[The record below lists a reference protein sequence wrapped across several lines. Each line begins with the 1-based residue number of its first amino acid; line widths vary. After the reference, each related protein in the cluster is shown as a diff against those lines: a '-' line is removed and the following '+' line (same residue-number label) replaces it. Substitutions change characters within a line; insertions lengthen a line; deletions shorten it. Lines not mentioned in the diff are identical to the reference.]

1 MNGLVASSRRS
12 AGRSVRAA
20 GRVPRGLTP
29 TALVAVVG
37 ALIVGIWGQQY
48 TGSVFVLAACYAI
61 VTAGMAVQ
69 IGFSQ
74 QIAFSQS
81 VFMGVGAYGVAM
93 LNSHYNMPVLLAT
106 PIVLIGSALVALL
119 LGSVVTRA
127 SGLALAVA
135 TLMLPLI
142 AVGYVSGTGF
152 LGGAVGA
159 PLPGTLWPS
168 SSASTTVA
176 LVGGGLIVVVLLA
189 LAVFIAARILTSDIG
204 LELFVLGVDE
214 RTAAALGVRTPRR
227 KLELFVLGCVFAALG
242 GAAYAGTQQFVPET
256 LVDPTAELAL
266 LIMLFIGGRRSVI
279 GAVIGALVIQ
289 YLQGASN
296 WVSVNILVVEGLL
309 LTVVL
314 LVDPEGLAGIVVTGV
329 AWLRARLGSFSSF
342 SFFFSSSDGWRG
354 QPAGTAVPAPDGSI
368 DSAEAAA
375 LASAIGIAEGTELAG
390 DSEITGTDGITGTEG
405 TAGAAGGKRMTRTAR
420 IAAADSLHGGH
431 PSPIPPGSGRL
442 GGGADP
448 EATLLEVRSV
458 FKEYGGLS
466 VLADISL
473 ALPERGLFALCGPNG
488 AGKSTLLNVIGGSVP
503 PTSGQVMLNGADIT
517 KRPPNERFYQGVSR
531 TFQAVHL
538 IKGRTVL
545 DNVAV
550 ACLASHTSSI
560 VTRISRSRLAEARD
574 KAASALADLGMA
586 DLADREVSSLTLE
599 TQRMVELARALA
611 PNPRLLLLDE
621 PASGLSEDQRQRLAG
636 LLTTLADRTCVLLV
650 EHDLALV
657 AQVSER
663 IFVLSAGRL
672 VFDGG
677 PSDFRSSPVVNTLLV
692 GT

>member
-1 MNGLVASSRRS
+1 MNNFLAATARLFSLPSS
-12 AGRSVRAA
+12 RAA
-20 GRVPRGLTP
+20 GRVPRGGVSTGVVI
-29 TALVAVVG
+29 VAG
-37 ALIVGIWGQQY
+37 ALIVLIYGQQY

-93 LNSHYNMPVLLAT
+93 LNTHFNMPVLLAT
-106 PIVLIGSALVALL
+106 VIVVVGSALAALL

-142 AVGYVSGTGF
+142 AVGYVSASGY

-159 PLPGTLWPS
+159 PLIGTLWPS
-168 SSASTTVA
+168 AASSTAVIA
-176 LVGGGLIVVVLLA
+176 VGGGLIVIAALA
-189 LAVFIAARILTSDIG
+189 LVVFVSTRILSSDVG

-242 GAAYAGTQQFVPET
+242 GAVYAGTQQFVPET
-256 LVDPTAELAL
+256 LVDSTTELAL

-314 LVDPEGLAGIVVTGV
+314 LVDPEGLSGIVSTGV
-329 AWLRARLGSFSSF
+329 AWLRRKTAAATGDVASL
-342 SFFFSSSDGWRG
+342 
-354 QPAGTAVPAPDGSI
+354 AGA
-368 DSAEAAA
+368 SAEAHASTA
-375 LASAIGIAEGTELAG
+375 DAVDELPGISLSGVLADGPDAGGQRTASAT
-390 DSEITGTDGITGTEG
+390 
-405 TAGAAGGKRMTRTAR
+405 
-420 IAAADSLHGGH
+420 
-431 PSPIPPGSGRL
+431 
-442 GGGADP
+442 
-448 EATLLEVRSV
+448 ATLLEVRGVS
-458 FKEYGGLS
+458 KEYGGLS
-466 VLADISL
+466 VLRDVTL

-488 AGKSTLLNVIGGSVP
+488 AGKSTLLNVIGGSVSP
-503 PTSGQVMLNGADIT
+503 SAGAVILSGADIT
-517 KRPPNERFYQGVSR
+517 KRPPNERFYQGISR

-538 IKGRTVL
+538 INGRTVL

-550 ACLASHTSSI
+550 SCLVSHNASI
-560 VTRISRSRLAEARD
+560 VTRVGRSRLDAARE
-574 KAASALADLGMA
+574 KAGRTLADLGMA
-586 DLADREVSSLTLE
+586 HLADRQVSSLTLE

-611 PNPRLLLLDE
+611 SNPRLLLLDE
-621 PASGLSEDQRQRLAG
+621 PASGLSEEQRQRLAA
-636 LLTTLADRTCVLLV
+636 LLTTLAERTCVLLV

-663 IFVLSAGRL
+663 IFVLAGGQL
-672 VFDGG
+672 VFDGD
-677 PSDFRSSPVVNTLLV
+677 PADFRASAVVNTLLV
-692 GT
+692 GS

>member
-1 MNGLVASSRRS
+1 MNGLLASSRRS
-12 AGRSVRAA
+12 AQRSALVAS
-20 GRVPRGLTP
+20 RVPRGLTP
-29 TALVAVVG
+29 TAVVAVVG
-37 ALIVGIWGQQY
+37 VVFVLIWGQQY

-93 LNSHYNMPVLLAT
+93 LNTHYNMPVLIAT
-106 PIVLIGSALVALL
+106 PIVLVGSALLAML

-176 LVGGGLIVVVLLA
+176 LVGGGLIVIALLA

-242 GAAYAGTQQFVPET
+242 GAVYAGTQQFVPET

-279 GAVIGALVIQ
+279 GAVIGAMIIQ

-296 WVSVNILVVEGLL
+296 WVSVNILVVEGVL

-314 LVDPEGLAGIVVTGV
+314 LTDPEGLAGIVTTGIG
-329 AWLRARLGSFSSF
+329 WLRGRLGSSA
-342 SFFFSSSDGWRG
+342 DGWLGWLGRGRGRPPRPSAYPTRPPWPPTAPGWPTTPGWPTASGWPGAPRPAPSPSPARRG
-354 QPAGTAVPAPDGSI
+354 QSGGGPGAPRRRRAPRG
-368 DSAEAAA
+368 
-375 LASAIGIAEGTELAG
+375 
-390 DSEITGTDGITGTEG
+390 
-405 TAGAAGGKRMTRTAR
+405 GAAR
-420 IAAADSLHGGH
+420 
-431 PSPIPPGSGRL
+431 
-442 GGGADP
+442 
-448 EATLLEVRSV
+448 
-458 FKEYGGLS
+458 
-466 VLADISL
+466 
-473 ALPERGLFALCGPNG
+473 
-488 AGKSTLLNVIGGSVP
+488 
-503 PTSGQVMLNGADIT
+503 GQVRL
-517 KRPPNERFYQGVSR
+517 QGVR
-531 TFQAVHL
+531 RAQRAR
-538 IKGRTVL
+538 GR
-545 DNVAV
+545 
-550 ACLASHTSSI
+550 HPH
-560 VTRISRSRLAEARD
+560 
-574 KAASALADLGMA
+574 
-586 DLADREVSSLTLE
+586 
-599 TQRMVELARALA
+599 A
-611 PNPRLLLLDE
+611 P
-621 PASGLSEDQRQRLAG
+621 
-636 LLTTLADRTCVLLV
+636 
-650 EHDLALV
+650 
-657 AQVSER
+657 
-663 IFVLSAGRL
+663 
-672 VFDGG
+672 
-677 PSDFRSSPVVNTLLV
+677 
-692 GT
+692 

>member
-12 AGRSVRAA
+12 AQRSALVAS
-20 GRVPRGLTP
+20 RVPRGLTP
-29 TALVAVVG
+29 TTVVAVVG
-37 ALIVGIWGQQY
+37 VVFVLIWGQQY

-93 LNSHYNMPVLLAT
+93 LNTHYNMPVLIAT
-106 PIVLIGSALVALL
+106 PIVLVGSALLALL

-176 LVGGGLIVVVLLA
+176 LVGGGLIVIALLA
-189 LAVFIAARILTSDIG
+189 LVVFIAARILSSDIG

-242 GAAYAGTQQFVPET
+242 GAVYAGTQQFVPET

-279 GAVIGALVIQ
+279 GAVIGAMIIQ

-314 LVDPEGLAGIVVTGV
+314 LVDPEGLSGIVTTAV
-329 AWLRARLGSFSSF
+329 AWLRTRLGSAPGEPGS
-342 SFFFSSSDGWRG
+342 
-354 QPAGTAVPAPDGSI
+354 QPSAADAPDGLT
-368 DSAEAAA
+368 SAADPAGMAAVA
-375 LASAIGIAEGTELAG
+375 DPANGV
-390 DSEITGTDGITGTEG
+390 GTDRDAVTRVSAGIGPAH
-405 TAGAAGGKRMTRTAR
+405 AGRF
-420 IAAADSLHGGH
+420 
-431 PSPIPPGSGRL
+431 
-442 GGGADP
+442 GGGEPQTA
-448 EATLLEVRSV
+448 LLEIRSV

-466 VLADISL
+466 VLEDITL
-473 ALPERGLFALCGPNG
+473 ALPDRGLFALCGPNG

-503 PTSGQVMLNGADIT
+503 PSRGQIILSGDDIT
-517 KRPPNERFYQGVSR
+517 RRPPHERFYQGISR
-531 TFQAVHL
+531 TFQSVHL

-550 ACLASHTSSI
+550 ACLASHKSSI
-560 VTRISRSRLAEARD
+560 ATRIGRSRLNEAR
-574 KAASALADLGMA
+574 AQASRALADLGMA
-586 DLADREVSSLTLE
+586 HLAGREVSSLTLE

-621 PASGLSEDQRQRLAG
+621 PASGLSEEQRQRLAVV
-636 LLTTLADRTCVLLV
+636 LTTLARRTCVFLV

-677 PSDFRSSPVVNTLLV
+677 PDDFRSSPVVNTLLV
-692 GT
+692 GS

>member
-1 MNGLVASSRRS
+1 MNKLLAASSRATSWTTALSSS
-12 AGRSVRAA
+12 ALSSFPGAR
-20 GRVPRGLTP
+20 RVPRGGVP
-29 TALVAVVG
+29 TAVVLIAG
-37 ALIVGIWGQQY
+37 VLIVLAYGQQY
-48 TGSVFVLAACYAI
+48 TGSVFVLSACYAI

-93 LNSHYNMPVLLAT
+93 LNTHFNMPVLLAT
-106 PIVLIGSALVALL
+106 VIVMVGAALAALL
-119 LGSVVTRA
+119 LGSAVTRA

-142 AVGYVSGTGF
+142 AVGYVSASGY

-159 PLPGTLWPS
+159 PLTGQLWPS
-168 SSASTTVA
+168 SASSTTVA
-176 LVGGGLIVVVLLA
+176 TVGGGLIVIVLLA
-189 LAVFIAARILTSDIG
+189 LAVFIAARILSSDIG

-242 GAAYAGTQQFVPET
+242 GAVYAGTQQFVPET

-279 GAVIGALVIQ
+279 GAVVGALVIQ

-314 LVDPEGLAGIVVTGV
+314 LVDPEGLAGIVTTGV
-329 AWLRARLGSFSSF
+329 AWLRRKTS
-342 SFFFSSSDGWRG
+342 
-354 QPAGTAVPAPDGSI
+354 PAGAGA
-368 DSAEAAA
+368 AE
-375 LASAIGIAEGTELAG
+375 
-390 DSEITGTDGITGTEG
+390 
-405 TAGAAGGKRMTRTAR
+405 AGAAGARTAEAHAAEAHAAEAHAAEAHAAEAHAAESGAARSESAVAVGDMPGGLSR
-420 IAAADSLHGGH
+420 ISLSSVLAGDATGQGAA
-431 PSPIPPGSGRL
+431 
-442 GGGADP
+442 GART
-448 EATLLEVRSV
+448 ATLLDVRGV

-466 VLADISL
+466 VLDDVSIT
-473 ALPERGLFALCGPNG
+473 LPERGLFALCGPNG

-503 PTSGQVMLNGADIT
+503 PSAGEVVLSGTDIT
-517 KRPPNERFYQGVSR
+517 RRPPNERFYQGISR

-550 ACLASHTSSI
+550 ACLTSHTSSI
-560 VTRISRSRLAEARD
+560 VTRIGRSRLDAARA
-574 KAASALADLGMA
+574 KAARTLADLGMA
-586 DLADREVSSLTLE
+586 HLAGREVSSLTLE

-621 PASGLSEDQRQRLAG
+621 PASGLSEEQRQRLAT
-636 LLTTLADRTCVLLV
+636 LLVTLAERTCVLLV

-663 IFVLSAGRL
+663 IFVLSGGRL

-677 PSDFRSSPVVNTLLV
+677 PADFRSSPVVNSLLV
-692 GT
+692 GS

>member
-12 AGRSVRAA
+12 AQRSALVAS
-20 GRVPRGLTP
+20 RVPRGLTP

-37 ALIVGIWGQQY
+37 VLFVLVWGQQY

-93 LNSHYNMPVLLAT
+93 LNTHYNMPVLIAT
-106 PIVLIGSALVALL
+106 PIVLVGSALLAIL

-176 LVGGGLIVVVLLA
+176 LVGGGLIVIALLA

-242 GAAYAGTQQFVPET
+242 GAVYAGTQQFVPET

-314 LVDPEGLAGIVVTGV
+314 LTDPEGLAGIVTTGV
-329 AWLRARLGSFSSF
+329 TWLRARLGSAAVGDGVGGSNLAKWSSPRPHRQV
-342 SFFFSSSDGWRG
+342 SMG
-354 QPAGTAVPAPDGSI
+354 
-368 DSAEAAA
+368 
-375 LASAIGIAEGTELAG
+375 G
-390 DSEITGTDGITGTEG
+390 DAT
-405 TAGAAGGKRMTRTAR
+405 AAGGDGDDGR
-420 IAAADSLHGGH
+420 IAGETGDGRITGEAGEAA
-431 PSPIPPGSGRL
+431 
-442 GGGADP
+442 
-448 EATLLEVRSV
+448 LLEVRSV

-466 VLADISL
+466 VLEDVSL

-488 AGKSTLLNVIGGSVP
+488 AGKSTLLNVIGGSVA
-503 PTSGQVMLNGADIT
+503 PTSGQVVLNGADIT
-517 KRPPNERFYQGVSR
+517 RRPPHERFYQGISR
-531 TFQAVHL
+531 TFQSVHL

-550 ACLASHTSSI
+550 ACLASQKSSI
-560 VTRISRSRLAEARD
+560 TTRIARSRLDQAR
-574 KAASALADLGMA
+574 AQASRALADLGMGH
-586 DLADREVSSLTLE
+586 LAGREVSSLTLE
-599 TQRMVELARALA
+599 AQRMVELARALA

-621 PASGLSEDQRQRLAG
+621 PASGLSEEQRQRLAVV
-636 LLTTLADRTCVLLV
+636 LTTLASRTCVFLV

-663 IFVLSAGRL
+663 IFVLAAGRV

-677 PSDFRSSPVVNTLLV
+677 PADFRSSPVVNSLLV
-692 GT
+692 GS

>member
-1 MNGLVASSRRS
+1 MNQFLAPLSSS
-12 AGRSVRAA
+12 GVAGRISRA
-20 GRVPRGLTP
+20 GVPRGSVP
-29 TALVAVVG
+29 TSVVIVAG
-37 ALIVGIWGQQY
+37 ALIVLIYGQQY

-81 VFMGVGAYGVAM
+81 VFMGAGAYGVAL
-93 LNSHYNMPVLLAT
+93 LNSHFNMPVLLAT
-106 PIVLIGSALVALL
+106 VIVLVGAALVALL

-142 AVGYVSGTGF
+142 AVGYVSGSGY
-152 LGGAVGA
+152 LGGPVGA
-159 PLPGTLWPS
+159 PLIGTLWPS
-168 SSASTTVA
+168 SASSTAVVA
-176 LVGGGLIVVVLLA
+176 VGGGLIVVVLLA
-189 LAVFIAARILTSDIG
+189 LVVFISTRILNSDIG

-242 GAAYAGTQQFVPET
+242 GAVYAGTQQFVPET
-256 LVDPTAELAL
+256 LVDSTTELAL

-314 LVDPEGLAGIVVTGV
+314 LVDPEGLAGITTTAV
-329 AWLRARLGSFSSF
+329 AWLRRRTSPSAGSAAANRAGEAAEPGISAVGSAAVGIATV
-342 SFFFSSSDGWRG
+342 DE
-354 QPAGTAVPAPDGSI
+354 PAGLPGTALSSVLADVVAPGG
-368 DSAEAAA
+368 AARAAA
-375 LASAIGIAEGTELAG
+375 LLEV
-390 DSEITGTDGITGTEG
+390 
-405 TAGAAGGKRMTRTAR
+405 
-420 IAAADSLHGGH
+420 
-431 PSPIPPGSGRL
+431 P
-442 GGGADP
+442 
-448 EATLLEVRSV
+448 LLEVRSV

-466 VLADISL
+466 VLHDVSL
-473 ALPERGLFALCGPNG
+473 TLPERGLFGLCGPNG
-488 AGKSTLLNVIGGSVP
+488 AGKSTLLNIIGGSVA
-503 PTSGQVMLNGADIT
+503 PTSGEVFLNGTDIT

-560 VTRISRSRLAEARD
+560 ITRIGRSRLDAARE
-574 KAASALADLGMA
+574 KAARALADLGMA
-586 DLADREVSSLTLE
+586 HLADREVSSLTLE

-611 PNPRLLLLDE
+611 SSPRLLLLDE
-621 PASGLSEDQRQRLAG
+621 PASGLSEDQRQRLAA
-636 LLTTLADRTCVLLV
+636 LLAVLADRTCVLLV

-663 IFVLSAGRL
+663 IFVLSGGHL

-677 PSDFRSSPVVNTLLV
+677 PADFRSSPVVNSLLV
-692 GT
+692 GS

>member
-1 MNGLVASSRRS
+1 MNRFLAVSSRASSWTSSLGSSLASSRVSSGVSSRVS
-12 AGRSVRAA
+12 
-20 GRVPRGLTP
+20 GRVPRGGVQT
-29 TALVAVVG
+29 TVVIVAG
-37 ALIVGIWGQQY
+37 ALIVLVYGQQY

-81 VFMGVGAYGVAM
+81 VFMGVGAYGVAL
-93 LNSHYNMPVLLAT
+93 LNTDYNLSVLVAT
-106 PIVLIGSALVALL
+106 PIVVVGSALAALL

-142 AVGYVSGTGF
+142 AVGYVSGSGY
-152 LGGAVGA
+152 LGGPVGA
-159 PLPGTLWPS
+159 PLTGTLWPS
-168 SSASTTVA
+168 SSSTAAVA
-176 LVGGGLIVVVLLA
+176 IGGGLIVVALLA
-189 LAVFIAARILTSDIG
+189 LVVFIAVRILSSDIG

-242 GAAYAGTQQFVPET
+242 GAVYAGTEQFVPET

-296 WVSVNILVVEGLL
+296 WVSVNILVFEGLL

-314 LVDPEGLAGIVVTGV
+314 LVDPEGLAGIVATGV
-329 AWLRARLGSFSSF
+329 AWLHRMVSPAAG
-342 SFFFSSSDGWRG
+342 DGE
-354 QPAGTAVPAPDGSI
+354 AVPGR
-368 DSAEAAA
+368 
-375 LASAIGIAEGTELAG
+375 
-390 DSEITGTDGITGTEG
+390 
-405 TAGAAGGKRMTRTAR
+405 TAGPGRTAAP
-420 IAAADSLHGGH
+420 IASTGAAPAVASAAADTSVEAPGDALGD
-431 PSPIPPGSGRL
+431 IPLSSVLANSSAAAEPAYL
-442 GGGADP
+442 P
-448 EATLLEVRSV
+448 TTTLLEVRSV

-466 VLADISL
+466 VLDDITLS
-473 ALPERGLFALCGPNG
+473 LPERGLFGLCGPNG
-488 AGKSTLLNVIGGSVP
+488 AGKTTLLNVIGGSVP
-503 PTSGQVMLNGADIT
+503 PSSGEVILSGTNIT
-517 KRPPNERFYQGVSR
+517 KRPPHERFQQGISR

-538 IKGRTVL
+538 IKDRTVL

-550 ACLASHTSSI
+550 ACLTSHTSSI
-560 VTRISRSRLAEARD
+560 VTRIGRSRLDAARA
-574 KAASALADLGMA
+574 KASQTLADLGMA
-586 DLADREVSSLTLE
+586 HLASREVSSLTLE

-621 PASGLSEDQRQRLAG
+621 PASGLSEEQRQRLAA

-677 PSDFRSSPVVNTLLV
+677 PADFRSSPVVNSLLV
-692 GT
+692 GS

>member
-1 MNGLVASSRRS
+1 VTGLGGFARRTERTGLAGLDGLTGVSSRLPRS
-12 AGRSVRAA
+12 
-20 GRVPRGLTP
+20 LTP
-29 TALVAVVG
+29 TAAVLVVG
-37 ALIVGIWGQQY
+37 AVIVLVYGQQY

-93 LNSHYNMPVLLAT
+93 LNTHFAMPVLVAT
-106 PIVLIGSALVALL
+106 PIVLVGAGLVALL

-142 AVGYVSGTGF
+142 AAGYVSSAGY
-152 LGGAVGA
+152 LGGVVGA
-159 PLPGTLWPS
+159 PLTGTLWPS
-168 SSASTTVA
+168 SASSSTTVIA
-176 LVGGGLIVVVLLA
+176 VAGGLIVVVFLA
-189 LAVFIAARILTSDIG
+189 IAVFVASRILTSDIG

-214 RTAAALGVRTPRR
+214 RTAAAMGVRTPRR

-256 LVDPTAELAL
+256 LVDPTSELAL
-266 LIMLFIGGRRSVI
+266 LIMLFIGGRRSII

-296 WVSVNILVVEGLL
+296 WVSVNILVVEGVL

-314 LVDPEGLAGIVVTGV
+314 LVDPEGLAGIVNTGM
-329 AWLRARLGSFSSF
+329 AWLRQRRGAAGAAAGPGASVDAAAG
-342 SFFFSSSDGWRG
+342 DGLSPAKEGG
-354 QPAGTAVPAPDGSI
+354 QWAI
-368 DSAEAAA
+368 DHVGAALSPAA
-375 LASAIGIAEGTELAG
+375 LAGAGESA
-390 DSEITGTDGITGTEG
+390 
-405 TAGAAGGKRMTRTAR
+405 AGAAGA
-420 IAAADSLHGGH
+420 
-431 PSPIPPGSGRL
+431 
-442 GGGADP
+442 GGAGV
-448 EATLLEVRSV
+448 ALLECRGIG
-458 FKEYGGLS
+458 KEYGGLT
-466 VLADISL
+466 VLDDVTIK
-473 ALPERGLFALCGPNG
+473 LPERGLFGLCGPNG
-488 AGKSTLLNVIGGSVP
+488 AGKTTLLNIIGGSVP
-503 PTSGQVMLNGADIT
+503 PGRGTVILDGEDIT
-517 KRPPNERFYQGVSR
+517 RRPPQERFHLGISR

-560 VTRISRSRLAEARD
+560 VTRVARSKLDDARD
-574 KAASALADLGMA
+574 KAARTLSDLGMRGIQ
-586 DLADREVSSLTLE
+586 DREVSSLTLE
-599 TQRMVELARALA
+599 SQRMVELARALA
-611 PNPRLLLLDE
+611 PNPRLMLLDE
-621 PASGLSEDQRQRLAG
+621 PASGLSEEQRHRLAE
-636 LLTTLADRTCVLLV
+636 LLTAFGERTCVLLV
-650 EHDLALV
+650 EHDLDLV

-663 IFVLSAGRL
+663 IFVLSSGRL

-677 PSDFRSSPVVNTLLV
+677 PADFRASPVVNSLLV
-692 GT
+692 GL

>member
-1 MNGLVASSRRS
+1 MNAFLAASARITSRATALS
-12 AGRSVRAA
+12 SSPAA
-20 GRVPRGLTP
+20 RRVPRGGVP
-29 TALVAVVG
+29 TAVVLVAG
-37 ALIVGIWGQQY
+37 ALIVLGYGQQY
-48 TGSVFVLAACYAI
+48 TGSVFVLSATYAI

-81 VFMGVGAYGVAM
+81 VFFGVGAYGVAM
-93 LNSHYNMPVLLAT
+93 LNTHLNMSVLLAT
-106 PIVLIGSALVALL
+106 VIMVAGAALAALL

-152 LGGAVGA
+152 LGGPVGA
-159 PLPGTLWPS
+159 PLTGTLWPS
-168 SSASTTVA
+168 SASSAAVA
-176 LVGGGLIVVVLLA
+176 TVGGGLIVIVVLA
-189 LAVFIAARILTSDIG
+189 LVVFICARILSSDIG

-242 GAAYAGTQQFVPET
+242 GAVYAGTQQFVPET
-256 LVDPTAELAL
+256 VVDPTTELAL

-296 WVSVNILVVEGLL
+296 WVSVNILIVEGVL

-314 LVDPEGLAGIVVTGV
+314 LVDPEGLAGIAATGM
-329 AWLRARLGSFSSF
+329 AWLRRKTSPASGAAAEA
-342 SFFFSSSDGWRG
+342 
-354 QPAGTAVPAPDGSI
+354 QP
-368 DSAEAAA
+368 EAAA
-375 LASAIGIAEGTELAG
+375 VTPGISLSSVLA
-390 DSEITGTDGITGTEG
+390 DS
-405 TAGAAGGKRMTRTAR
+405 GATAR
-420 IAAADSLHGGH
+420 AAD
-431 PSPIPPGSGRL
+431 PQ
-442 GGGADP
+442 A
-448 EATLLEVRSV
+448 ATLLEVRGV

-466 VLADISL
+466 VLHDVTLS
-473 ALPERGLFALCGPNG
+473 LPERGLFGLCGPNG
-488 AGKSTLLNVIGGSVP
+488 AGKSTLLNIIGGSVAP
-503 PTSGQVMLNGADIT
+503 SAGEVILSGADIT

-550 ACLASHTSSI
+550 ACLASHTASI
-560 VTRISRSRLAEARD
+560 VTRIGRSRLDAARA
-574 KAASALADLGMA
+574 KAARTLAGLGMG
-586 DLADREVSSLTLE
+586 DLAGREVSSLTLE

-611 PNPRLLLLDE
+611 PSPRLLLLDE
-621 PASGLSEDQRQRLAG
+621 PASGLSEEQRQRLAA
-636 LLTTLADRTCVLLV
+636 LLTTIADRTCVLLV

-663 IFVLSAGRL
+663 IFVLSGGHL
-672 VFDGG
+672 VFSGG
-677 PSDFRSSPVVNTLLV
+677 PADFRSSPVVNSLLV
-692 GT
+692 GS

>member
-1 MNGLVASSRRS
+1 MNAFLAVSSRATNWATALTPPLATSRLPRFGVPTAVVLVA
-12 AGRSVRAA
+12 GV
-20 GRVPRGLTP
+20 
-29 TALVAVVG
+29 
-37 ALIVGIWGQQY
+37 LIVLAAGQQY

-81 VFMGVGAYGVAM
+81 VFFGVGAYGVAM
-93 LNSHYNMPVLLAT
+93 LNTHFNMSVLLAT
-106 PIVLIGSALVALL
+106 VIMMVGAALAALL

-142 AVGYVSGTGF
+142 AVGYVSASGY

-159 PLPGTLWPS
+159 PLIGTLWPS
-168 SSASTTVA
+168 SSASTAVTT
-176 LVGGGLIVVVLLA
+176 VGGGVIVVVLLA
-189 LAVFIAARILTSDIG
+189 AVVFVAARILNSDIG

-242 GAAYAGTQQFVPET
+242 GAVYAGTQQFVPET
-256 LVDPTAELAL
+256 VVDPTTELAL

-296 WVSVNILVVEGLL
+296 WVSVNILVVEGVL

-314 LVDPEGLAGIVVTGV
+314 LVDPEGLAGIVATIV
-329 AWLRARLGSFSSF
+329 AWLRRKTS
-342 SFFFSSSDGWRG
+342 
-354 QPAGTAVPAPDGSI
+354 PDGG
-368 DSAEAAA
+368 DATAAEARPEAAA
-375 LASAIGIAEGTELAG
+375 VTRGISLSSVLA
-390 DSEITGTDGITGTEG
+390 DSGA
-405 TAGAAGGKRMTRTAR
+405 TAAR
-420 IAAADSLHGGH
+420 AAD
-431 PSPIPPGSGRL
+431 PQ
-442 GGGADP
+442 A
-448 EATLLEVRSV
+448 ATLLEVRGV
-458 FKEYGGLS
+458 YKEYGGLS
-466 VLADISL
+466 VLHDVTL
-473 ALPERGLFALCGPNG
+473 ALPERGLFGLCGPNG
-488 AGKSTLLNVIGGSVP
+488 AGKSTLLNIICGSVAP
-503 PTSGQVMLNGADIT
+503 SAGEVILSGSDIT
-517 KRPPNERFYQGVSR
+517 RQPPNERFYRGVSR

-550 ACLASHTSSI
+550 ACLASHKSSI
-560 VTRISRSRLAEARD
+560 VTRIGRSRLDAARAQ
-574 KAASALADLGMA
+574 AARTLADLGMA

-611 PNPRLLLLDE
+611 PSPRLLLLDE
-621 PASGLSEDQRQRLAG
+621 PASGLSEDQRQRLAA
-636 LLTTLADRTCVLLV
+636 LLATIADRTCVLLV

-663 IFVLSAGRL
+663 IFVLSGGHL

-677 PSDFRSSPVVNTLLV
+677 PADFRSSPVVNSLLV
-692 GT
+692 GS

>member
-1 MNGLVASSRRS
+1 MNGLLASSRRPARRS
-12 AGRSVRAA
+12 ALAA
-20 GRVPRGLTP
+20 SRVPRGLTP

-37 ALIVGIWGQQY
+37 TVFVLIWGEQY

-93 LNSHYNMPVLLAT
+93 LNTHYNMPVLIAT
-106 PIVLIGSALVALL
+106 PIVLIASALLAIL

-176 LVGGGLIVVVLLA
+176 LVGGGLIVIAALA
-189 LAVFIAARILTSDIG
+189 VAVFIAARILTSDIG

-242 GAAYAGTQQFVPET
+242 GAVYAGTQQFVPET

-314 LVDPEGLAGIVVTGV
+314 LVDPEGLAGIVTTGV
-329 AWLRARLGSFSSF
+329 AWLRRKAAGDGEAVAAGTGAVAGVPGGLPDLSLSSVLA
-342 SFFFSSSDGWRG
+342 DGGTAAKPAGPG
-354 QPAGTAVPAPDGSI
+354 QPGGTP
-368 DSAEAAA
+368 
-375 LASAIGIAEGTELAG
+375 
-390 DSEITGTDGITGTEG
+390 
-405 TAGAAGGKRMTRTAR
+405 
-420 IAAADSLHGGH
+420 
-431 PSPIPPGSGRL
+431 
-442 GGGADP
+442 
-448 EATLLEVRSV
+448 LLEVRGV
-458 FKEYGGLS
+458 YKEYGGLS
-466 VLADISL
+466 VLDDVTIS
-473 ALPERGLFALCGPNG
+473 LPERGLFALCGPNG

-503 PTSGQVMLNGADIT
+503 PSAGEVVLSGTDIT
-517 KRPPNERFYQGVSR
+517 RRPPHQRFYQGISR

-550 ACLASHTSSI
+550 ACLASHNSSI
-560 VTRISRSRLAEARD
+560 VTRIGRSRLDAARE
-574 KAASALADLGMA
+574 KAARTLAGLGMA
-586 DLADREVSSLTLE
+586 QLADREVSSLTLE

-611 PNPRLLLLDE
+611 PSPRLLLLDE
-621 PASGLSEDQRQRLAG
+621 PASGLSEEQRQRLAA
-636 LLTTLADRTCVLLV
+636 LLTTLAERTCVLLV

-663 IFVLSAGRL
+663 IFVLSGGRL
-672 VFDGG
+672 VFEGG
-677 PSDFRSSPVVNTLLV
+677 PADFRSSPVVNSLLV
-692 GT
+692 GS

>member
-1 MNGLVASSRRS
+1 MSRLLAASSRASSLMSSSPVAR
-12 AGRSVRAA
+12 
-20 GRVPRGLTP
+20 RVPRGGVP
-29 TALVAVVG
+29 AAVIAVAG
-37 ALIVGIWGQQY
+37 ALIVLIDGQQY
-48 TGSVFVLAACYAI
+48 AGSVFVLSACYAI

-81 VFMGVGAYGVAM
+81 VFMGAGAYGVAV
-93 LNSHYNMPVLLAT
+93 LNTRLNMPVLLAT
-106 PIVLIGSALVALL
+106 LVVAAAAALVALL

-142 AVGYVSGTGF
+142 AVGYVSASGY

-159 PLPGTLWPS
+159 PLTGTLWPS
-168 SSASTTVA
+168 SASSAAVA
-176 LVGGGLIVVVLLA
+176 TVGGGLIVVALLA
-189 LAVFIAARILTSDIG
+189 LVVLIAARVLSSDIG

-214 RTAAALGVRTPRR
+214 RTAAAFGVRTPRR
-227 KLELFVLGCVFAALG
+227 KLELFVLGSVFAALG
-242 GAAYAGTQQFVPET
+242 GAVYAGTQQFVPET
-256 LVDPTAELAL
+256 LVDSTTELGL

-314 LVDPEGLAGIVVTGV
+314 LVDPEGLAGIVTSGV
-329 AWLRARLGSFSSF
+329 ARLG
-342 SFFFSSSDGWRG
+342 RRAPA
-354 QPAGTAVPAPDGSI
+354 PAGSGPAPGAAPEAAPGGTTGAT
-368 DSAEAAA
+368 AEAPEAA
-375 LASAIGIAEGTELAG
+375 GAG
-390 DSEITGTDGITGTEG
+390 DVMADMPLPGLLADGATATGRTGPRDT
-405 TAGAAGGKRMTRTAR
+405 
-420 IAAADSLHGGH
+420 
-431 PSPIPPGSGRL
+431 
-442 GGGADP
+442 
-448 EATLLEVRSV
+448 TLLEVRGIS
-458 FKEYGGLS
+458 KEYGGLS
-466 VLADISL
+466 VLREVTI

-503 PTSGQVMLNGADIT
+503 PSAGEVVLSGADIT
-517 KRPPNERFYQGVSR
+517 RQPPHERFHQGISR

-550 ACLASHTSSI
+550 ACLASHPSSI
-560 VTRISRSRLAEARD
+560 VTRFGRSQLQAARD
-574 KAASALADLGMA
+574 KATRTLAGLGMA
-586 DLADREVSSLTLE
+586 HLASREVSSLTLE

-611 PNPRLLLLDE
+611 PGPRLLLLDE
-621 PASGLSEDQRQRLAG
+621 PASGLSQEQRQRLAA
-636 LLTTLADRTCVLLV
+636 LLTTIAEGTCVLLV

-663 IFVLSAGRL
+663 IFVLSGGRL

-677 PSDFRSSPVVNTLLV
+677 PADFRSSPVVNSLLV
-692 GT
+692 GS

>member
-1 MNGLVASSRRS
+1 MNAFLAASARITSRATALS
-12 AGRSVRAA
+12 SSPAA
-20 GRVPRGLTP
+20 RRVPRGGVP
-29 TALVAVVG
+29 TAVVLVAG
-37 ALIVGIWGQQY
+37 ALIVLAYGQQY
-48 TGSVFVLAACYAI
+48 TGSVFVLSATYAI

-81 VFMGVGAYGVAM
+81 VFFGVGAYGVAM
-93 LNSHYNMPVLLAT
+93 LNTHLNMSVLLAT
-106 PIVLIGSALVALL
+106 VIMVVGAALAALL

-152 LGGAVGA
+152 LGGPVGA
-159 PLPGTLWPS
+159 PLTGTLWPS
-168 SSASTTVA
+168 SASSATVA
-176 LVGGGLIVVVLLA
+176 TVGGGLIVIVVLA
-189 LAVFIAARILTSDIG
+189 LVVFICARILSSDIG

-242 GAAYAGTQQFVPET
+242 GAVYAGTQQFVPET
-256 LVDPTAELAL
+256 VVDPTTELAL

-296 WVSVNILVVEGLL
+296 WVSVNILIVEGVL

-314 LVDPEGLAGIVVTGV
+314 LVDPEGLAGIAATGM
-329 AWLRARLGSFSSF
+329 AWLRRKTSPAFGAAA
-342 SFFFSSSDGWRG
+342 GAAAEA
-354 QPAGTAVPAPDGSI
+354 QP
-368 DSAEAAA
+368 EAAA
-375 LASAIGIAEGTELAG
+375 VTPGISLSSVLA
-390 DSEITGTDGITGTEG
+390 DS
-405 TAGAAGGKRMTRTAR
+405 GATAR
-420 IAAADSLHGGH
+420 AAD
-431 PSPIPPGSGRL
+431 PQ
-442 GGGADP
+442 A
-448 EATLLEVRSV
+448 ATLLEVRGV

-466 VLADISL
+466 VLHDVTLS
-473 ALPERGLFALCGPNG
+473 LPERGLFGLCGPNG
-488 AGKSTLLNVIGGSVP
+488 AGKSTLLNIIGGSVAP
-503 PTSGQVMLNGADIT
+503 SAGEVILSGADIT

-550 ACLASHTSSI
+550 ACLASHTASI
-560 VTRISRSRLAEARD
+560 VTRIGRSRLDAARA
-574 KAASALADLGMA
+574 KAARTLAGLGMG
-586 DLADREVSSLTLE
+586 DLAGREVSSLTLE

-611 PNPRLLLLDE
+611 PSPRLLLLDE
-621 PASGLSEDQRQRLAG
+621 PASGLSEEQRQRLAA
-636 LLTTLADRTCVLLV
+636 LLTTIADRTCVLLV

-663 IFVLSAGRL
+663 IFVLSGGHL
-672 VFDGG
+672 VFSGG
-677 PSDFRSSPVVNTLLV
+677 PADFRSSPVVNSLLV
-692 GT
+692 GS

>member
-1 MNGLVASSRRS
+1 MNGLLESSRRS
-12 AGRSVRAA
+12 AQRSALVAS
-20 GRVPRGLTP
+20 RVPRGLTP

-37 ALIVGIWGQQY
+37 VLFVLVWGQQY
-48 TGSVFVLAACYAI
+48 AGSVFVLAACYAI

-93 LNSHYNMPVLLAT
+93 LNTHYNMPVLLAT
-106 PIVLIGSALVALL
+106 PIVLVASALLAVL

-176 LVGGGLIVVVLLA
+176 LVGGGLIVIVLLA

-227 KLELFVLGCVFAALG
+227 KLELFTLGCVFAALG
-242 GAAYAGTQQFVPET
+242 GAMYAGTQQFVPET

-279 GAVIGALVIQ
+279 GAVVGALVIQ

-314 LVDPEGLAGIVVTGV
+314 LVDPEGLAGIVTTGIG
-329 AWLRARLGSFSSF
+329 WLRGRLGS
-342 SFFFSSSDGWRG
+342 G
-354 QPAGTAVPAPDGSI
+354 PAEPV
-368 DSAEAAA
+368 EAAA
-375 LASAIGIAEGTELAG
+375 VEAATGGVASPADTADLAS
-390 DSEITGTDGITGTEG
+390 
-405 TAGAAGGKRMTRTAR
+405 M
-420 IAAADSLHGGH
+420 
-431 PSPIPPGSGRL
+431 
-442 GGGADP
+442 ADP
-448 EATLLEVRSV
+448 GEAGRDASATLLEIRSV
-458 FKEYGGLS
+458 SKEYGGLS
-466 VLADISL
+466 VLEDVTL
-473 ALPERGLFALCGPNG
+473 TLPERGLFALCGPNG

-503 PTSGQVMLNGADIT
+503 PSRGEVMLSGADIT
-517 KRPPNERFYQGVSR
+517 RRPPHERFYLGVSR
-531 TFQAVHL
+531 TFQSVHL

-550 ACLASHTSSI
+550 ACLASHQASI
-560 VTRISRSRLAEARD
+560 TTRIARSRLDQARA
-574 KAASALADLGMA
+574 KAARALADLGMEH
-586 DLADREVSSLTLE
+586 LAGREVSSLTLE
-599 TQRMVELARALA
+599 AQRMVELARALA
-611 PNPRLLLLDE
+611 PSPRLLLLDE
-621 PASGLSEDQRQRLAG
+621 PASGLSEEQRQRLAVV
-636 LLTTLADRTCVLLV
+636 LAALARRTCVFLV
-650 EHDLALV
+650 EHDLTLV

-663 IFVLSAGRL
+663 IFVLSAGRV

-677 PSDFRSSPVVNTLLV
+677 PDDFRSSPVVNSLLV
-692 GT
+692 GS

>member
-1 MNGLVASSRRS
+1 MNGLLASSRRS
-12 AGRSVRAA
+12 AERSALVAA
-20 GRVPRGLTP
+20 RVPRGLTP

-37 ALIVGIWGQQY
+37 AGFVLVWGQQY
-48 TGSVFVLAACYAI
+48 AGSVFVLAACYAI

-93 LNSHYNMPVLLAT
+93 LNTHYNMPVLIAT
-106 PIVLIGSALVALL
+106 PIVLVGSALLAIL

-176 LVGGGLIVVVLLA
+176 LVGGGLIVIALLA

-227 KLELFVLGCVFAALG
+227 KLELFVLGCVFATLG
-242 GAAYAGTQQFVPET
+242 GAVYAGTQQFVPET

-314 LVDPEGLAGIVVTGV
+314 LVDPEGLAGIVTTGV
-329 AWLRARLGSFSSF
+329 ARLRSRLGSAPAERSGGTGMAFPSSPRRKRHIR
-342 SFFFSSSDGWRG
+342 DAGG
-354 QPAGTAVPAPDGSI
+354 AGAGGAAATAGTRDGDGGSQ
-368 DSAEAAA
+368 SA
-375 LASAIGIAEGTELAG
+375 
-390 DSEITGTDGITGTEG
+390 
-405 TAGAAGGKRMTRTAR
+405 
-420 IAAADSLHGGH
+420 
-431 PSPIPPGSGRL
+431 
-442 GGGADP
+442 
-448 EATLLEVRSV
+448 LLEVRSV

-466 VLADISL
+466 VLEDVSL
-473 ALPERGLFALCGPNG
+473 TLPERGLFALCGPNG

-503 PTSGQVMLNGADIT
+503 PSRGEVILSGADIT
-517 KRPPNERFYQGVSR
+517 RRPPHERFYQGISR
-531 TFQAVHL
+531 TFQSVHL

-550 ACLASHTSSI
+550 ACLASHKSSI
-560 VTRISRSRLAEARD
+560 ATRIARSRLDDAR
-574 KAASALADLGMA
+574 AQASRALADLGMA
-586 DLADREVSSLTLE
+586 HLAGREVSSLTLE

-621 PASGLSEDQRQRLAG
+621 PASGLSEEQRQRLAG
-636 LLTTLADRTCVLLV
+636 VLAAVATRTCVLLV

-663 IFVLSAGRL
+663 IFVLAAGRL

-677 PSDFRSSPVVNTLLV
+677 PEDFRSSPVVNTLLV
-692 GT
+692 GS

>member
-1 MNGLVASSRRS
+1 MNQFLAASSRAFQWSSAVASSR
-12 AGRSVRAA
+12 AA
-20 GRVPRGLTP
+20 RRVPRGGIPPVIIL
-29 TALVAVVG
+29 VVG
-37 ALIVGIWGQQY
+37 SIIVLNYGLLY
-48 TGSVFVLAACYAI
+48 TGSVFVLSACYAI

-81 VFMGVGAYGVAM
+81 VFFGVGAYGVAM
-93 LNSHYNMPVLLAT
+93 LNTHLHMSVLVSGVIMVVAA
-106 PIVLIGSALVALL
+106 GLVALL

-152 LGGAVGA
+152 LGGPVGA
-159 PLPGTLWPS
+159 PLSGTLWPGS
-168 SSASTTVA
+168 GSTTLVA
-176 LVGGGLIVVVLLA
+176 LGGGLIVVVLLA
-189 LAVFIAARILTSDIG
+189 AVMFMASRILSSDIG

-227 KLELFVLGCVFAALG
+227 KLELFVLGCVCAALG
-242 GAAYAGTQQFVPET
+242 GVVYAGTQQFVPET
-256 LVDPTAELAL
+256 VIDPTAELAL
-266 LIMLFIGGRRSVI
+266 LIMLFIGGRRSVF

-296 WVSVNILVVEGLL
+296 WVSVNILIVEGVL

-314 LVDPEGLAGIVVTGV
+314 LVDPEGLSGIVQTGI
-329 AWLRARLGSFSSF
+329 AWLRRKSAPTAA
-342 SFFFSSSDGWRG
+342 DG
-354 QPAGTAVPAPDGSI
+354 
-368 DSAEAAA
+368 
-375 LASAIGIAEGTELAG
+375 ELA
-390 DSEITGTDGITGTEG
+390 
-405 TAGAAGGKRMTRTAR
+405 
-420 IAAADSLHGGH
+420 AAADVGQEAPDEIAGLSLSSMLPDGGQAD
-431 PSPIPPGSGRL
+431 GAAVGR
-442 GGGADP
+442 GASRD
-448 EATLLEVRSV
+448 ATLLEVRSV

-466 VLADISL
+466 VLHDVSL

-488 AGKSTLLNVIGGSVP
+488 AGKSTLLNVIGGSVAP
-503 PTSGQVMLNGADIT
+503 SSGEVIFSGTDIT
-517 KRPPNERFYQGVSR
+517 RRPPHERFYQGISR

-550 ACLASHTSSI
+550 ACLASHTASI
-560 VTRISRSRLAEARD
+560 VTRIGRSRLDAARA
-574 KAASALADLGMA
+574 KAARTLAELGMA
-586 DLADREVSSLTLE
+586 HLADREVSSLTLE
-599 TQRMVELARALA
+599 MQRMVELARALA
-611 PNPRLLLLDE
+611 PSPRLMLLDE
-621 PASGLSEDQRQRLAG
+621 PASGLSEEQRQRLAA
-636 LLTTLADRTCVLLV
+636 LLVTLAERTCVLLV

-663 IFVLSAGRL
+663 IFVLSGGHL

-677 PSDFRSSPVVNTLLV
+677 PADFRSSPVVNSLLV
-692 GT
+692 GS

>member
-1 MNGLVASSRRS
+1 MNQFLAASSRAFQWSSAVASSR
-12 AGRSVRAA
+12 AA
-20 GRVPRGLTP
+20 RRVPRGGVPAAIVL
-29 TALVAVVG
+29 VVG
-37 ALIVGIWGQQY
+37 AIIVLNYGLLY
-48 TGSVFVLAACYAI
+48 TGSVFVLSACYAI

-81 VFMGVGAYGVAM
+81 VFFGVGAYGVAM
-93 LNSHYNMPVLLAT
+93 LNTHYNISVLLAGV
-106 PIVLIGSALVALL
+106 IMVVAAALVALL

-152 LGGAVGA
+152 LGGPVGA
-159 PLPGTLWPS
+159 PLSGTLWPGS
-168 SSASTTVA
+168 GSTTLIA
-176 LVGGGLIVVVLLA
+176 LGGGLIVVVLLA
-189 LAVFIAARILTSDIG
+189 AVVFIASRILSSDIG

-242 GAAYAGTQQFVPET
+242 GAVYAGTQQFVPET
-256 LVDPTAELAL
+256 VVDPTTELAL

-296 WVSVNILVVEGLL
+296 WVSVNILVVEGVL

-314 LVDPEGLAGIVVTGV
+314 LVDPEGLAGIVQTGV
-329 AWLRARLGSFSSF
+329 AWLRRKTS
-342 SFFFSSSDGWRG
+342 
-354 QPAGTAVPAPDGSI
+354 PAGAVGTV
-368 DSAEAAA
+368 AEALPEAPAVTPGISLSSVLADSGATAA
-375 LASAIGIAEGTELAG
+375 
-390 DSEITGTDGITGTEG
+390 
-405 TAGAAGGKRMTRTAR
+405 R
-420 IAAADSLHGGH
+420 AAD
-431 PSPIPPGSGRL
+431 PR
-442 GGGADP
+442 A
-448 EATLLEVRSV
+448 ATLLEVRGV
-458 FKEYGGLS
+458 YKEYGGLS
-466 VLADISL
+466 VLHDVTL
-473 ALPERGLFALCGPNG
+473 ALPERGLFGLCGPNG
-488 AGKSTLLNVIGGSVP
+488 AGKSTLLNIIGGSVAP
-503 PTSGQVMLNGADIT
+503 SAGEVILSGTDIT
-517 KRPPNERFYQGVSR
+517 RRPPNERFYQGVSR

-550 ACLASHTSSI
+550 ACLASHNSSI
-560 VTRISRSRLAEARD
+560 VTRIGRSRLDAARTQ
-574 KAASALADLGMA
+574 AARTLADLGMA
-586 DLADREVSSLTLE
+586 GLADREVSSLTLE

-611 PNPRLLLLDE
+611 PSPRLLLLDE
-621 PASGLSEDQRQRLAG
+621 PASGLSEDQRQRLAA
-636 LLTTLADRTCVLLV
+636 LLATIADRTCVLLV

-663 IFVLSAGRL
+663 IFVLSGGHL

-677 PSDFRSSPVVNTLLV
+677 PADFRSSPVVNSLLV
-692 GT
+692 GS

>member
-1 MNGLVASSRRS
+1 MNKVLAASSRATSWVTALPSSPGAR
-12 AGRSVRAA
+12 
-20 GRVPRGLTP
+20 RVPPGGVP
-29 TALVAVVG
+29 TAVVLVAGV
-37 ALIVGIWGQQY
+37 LIVLAYGQQY
-48 TGSVFVLAACYAI
+48 TGSVFVLSACYAI

-81 VFMGVGAYGVAM
+81 VFMGAGAYGVAM
-93 LNSHYNMPVLLAT
+93 LNTHFNMPVLLAT
-106 PIVLIGSALVALL
+106 VIVMVSAALAALL

-142 AVGYVSGTGF
+142 AVGYVSASGY

-159 PLPGTLWPS
+159 PLTGTLWPS
-168 SSASTTVA
+168 SASSATVA
-176 LVGGGLIVVVLLA
+176 TVGGGLIVVVLLA
-189 LAVFIAARILTSDIG
+189 LAVFIAARILSSDIG

-242 GAAYAGTQQFVPET
+242 GAVYAGTQQFVPET

-279 GAVIGALVIQ
+279 GAVAGALVIQ

-314 LVDPEGLAGIVVTGV
+314 LVDPEGLAGIMATVVARLRREAQPAAGAGV
-329 AWLRARLGSFSSF
+329 AGAGVAGSGASG
-342 SFFFSSSDGWRG
+342 DGAAAE
-354 QPAGTAVPAPDGSI
+354 AGTEPVLTAAGMPDDLTLISLSSVFTDD
-368 DSAEAAA
+368 DSGVLTGDDAA
-375 LASAIGIAEGTELAG
+375 GE
-390 DSEITGTDGITGTEG
+390 
-405 TAGAAGGKRMTRTAR
+405 GAAGPRTT
-420 IAAADSLHGGH
+420 
-431 PSPIPPGSGRL
+431 P
-442 GGGADP
+442 
-448 EATLLEVRSV
+448 LLDVRGV

-466 VLADISL
+466 VLHDVSIT
-473 ALPERGLFALCGPNG
+473 LPERGLFALCGPNG

-503 PTSGQVMLNGADIT
+503 PTAGEVILNGTDIT
-517 KRPPNERFYQGVSR
+517 RRPPNERFYQGISR

-550 ACLASHTSSI
+550 ACLASHNSSI
-560 VTRISRSRLAEARD
+560 VTRIGRSRLGAARA
-574 KAASALADLGMA
+574 KAARTLAELGMA
-586 DLADREVSSLTLE
+586 QLADREVSSLTLE

-611 PNPRLLLLDE
+611 PSPRLLLLDE
-621 PASGLSEDQRQRLAG
+621 PASGLSEEQRQRLAA
-636 LLTTLADRTCVLLV
+636 LLITLAERTCVLLV

-663 IFVLSAGRL
+663 IFVLSGGRL

-677 PSDFRSSPVVNTLLV
+677 PADFRSSPVVNSLLV
-692 GT
+692 GS

>member
-1 MNGLVASSRRS
+1 
-12 AGRSVRAA
+12 
-20 GRVPRGLTP
+20 
-29 TALVAVVG
+29 
-37 ALIVGIWGQQY
+37 
-48 TGSVFVLAACYAI
+48 
-61 VTAGMAVQ
+61 
-69 IGFSQ
+69 
-74 QIAFSQS
+74 
-81 VFMGVGAYGVAM
+81 VFMGAGAYGVAL
-93 LNSHYNMPVLLAT
+93 LNSHFNLPVLLAT
-106 PIVLIGSALVALL
+106 VIVLVGAALVALL

-142 AVGYVSGTGF
+142 AVGYVSGSGY
-152 LGGAVGA
+152 LGGPVGA
-159 PLPGTLWPS
+159 PLTGTLWPS
-168 SSASTTVA
+168 SASSTAVVA
-176 LVGGGLIVVVLLA
+176 VGGGLIVVVLLA
-189 LAVFIAARILTSDIG
+189 LVVFISTRILNSDIG

-242 GAAYAGTQQFVPET
+242 GAVYAGTQQFVPET
-256 LVDPTAELAL
+256 LVDSTTELAL

-314 LVDPEGLAGIVVTGV
+314 LVDPEGLAGIVSTVV
-329 AWLRARLGSFSSF
+329 AWLRRRTSPPAADSATANRAGEAAEPGISAAGSATV
-342 SFFFSSSDGWRG
+342 GIATVG
-354 QPAGTAVPAPDGSI
+354 EPAGLSRIALSSVLADVEAPGS
-368 DSAEAAA
+368 AARAAA
-375 LASAIGIAEGTELAG
+375 LLEV
-390 DSEITGTDGITGTEG
+390 
-405 TAGAAGGKRMTRTAR
+405 
-420 IAAADSLHGGH
+420 
-431 PSPIPPGSGRL
+431 P
-442 GGGADP
+442 
-448 EATLLEVRSV
+448 LLEVRGV

-466 VLADISL
+466 VLHDVSL
-473 ALPERGLFALCGPNG
+473 TLPERGLFGLCGPNG
-488 AGKSTLLNVIGGSVP
+488 AGKSTLLNIIGGSVA
-503 PTSGQVMLNGADIT
+503 PTSGEVFLNGTDIT

-560 VTRISRSRLAEARD
+560 ITRIGRSRLDAARQ
-574 KAASALADLGMA
+574 KAARALADLGMA
-586 DLADREVSSLTLE
+586 HLAGREVSSLTLE

-611 PNPRLLLLDE
+611 SSPRLLLLDE
-621 PASGLSEDQRQRLAG
+621 PASGLSEDQRQRLAA
-636 LLTTLADRTCVLLV
+636 LLAVLADRTCVLLV

-663 IFVLSAGRL
+663 IFVLSGGHL

-677 PSDFRSSPVVNTLLV
+677 PADFRSSPVVNSLLV
-692 GT
+692 GS

>member
-1 MNGLVASSRRS
+1 L
-12 AGRSVRAA
+12 
-20 GRVPRGLTP
+20 
-29 TALVAVVG
+29 
-37 ALIVGIWGQQY
+37 IWGQQY

-93 LNSHYNMPVLLAT
+93 LNTHYNMPVLIAT
-106 PIVLIGSALVALL
+106 PIVLVGSALVALL

-168 SSASTTVA
+168 SSASTAVA

-189 LAVFIAARILTSDIG
+189 LAVFIAARILSSDIG

-242 GAAYAGTQQFVPET
+242 GAMYAGTQQFVPET

-314 LVDPEGLAGIVVTGV
+314 LTDPEGLAGIVTTGV
-329 AWLRARLGSFSSF
+329 GWLRGRLGASA
-342 SFFFSSSDGWRG
+342 DGRPG
-354 QPAGTAVPAPDGSI
+354 QPGEPGQPGQIAEAGTAGLPDAEPVIASRPA
-368 DSAEAAA
+368 AERA
-375 LASAIGIAEGTELAG
+375 TV
-390 DSEITGTDGITGTEG
+390 
-405 TAGAAGGKRMTRTAR
+405 
-420 IAAADSLHGGH
+420 
-431 PSPIPPGSGRL
+431 GSGRTD
-442 GGGADP
+442 GAP
-448 EATLLEVRSV
+448 SEAALLEVRSV

-466 VLADISL
+466 VLEDVTL
-473 ALPERGLFALCGPNG
+473 TLPERGLFALCGPNG
-488 AGKSTLLNVIGGSVP
+488 AGKSTLLNVVGGSVP
-503 PTSGQVMLNGADIT
+503 PSRGQVILSGADIT
-517 KRPPNERFYQGVSR
+517 RRPPHKRFYLGVSR
-531 TFQAVHL
+531 TFQSVHL

-550 ACLASHTSSI
+550 ACLASHQASI
-560 VTRISRSRLAEARD
+560 ATRIGRSRLDQAREQ
-574 KAASALADLGMA
+574 AARALADLGMT
-586 DLADREVSSLTLE
+586 DLAGREVSSLTLE
-599 TQRMVELARALA
+599 AQRMVELARALA

-621 PASGLSEDQRQRLAG
+621 PASGLSEEQRQRLA
-636 LLTTLADRTCVLLV
+636 TVLASLASRTCVLLV

-677 PSDFRSSPVVNTLLV
+677 PDDFRSSPVVNTLLV
-692 GT
+692 GS